1 MVKLKKELKLLDVF
15 CIAAGAMISSG
26 LFILPG
32 LAYYKSGPAV
42 IVAYLIAGILVIPS
56 MLSKAELATAM
67 PKAGGDYFFI
77 GRSMGAGFGTL
88 AGISAWFSLA
98 FKSAFALI
106 GIGAFASMIYPEIS
120 MLQIKFIAVFFCIL
134 FTFINLIGVKH
145 AGRMQIYLVLG
156 LILILAIF
164 LFKGLPVVKNENF
177 RDFMSADIR
186 TLFMTAGL
194 IFVSYGGLTKIA
206 SVAEE
211 VKNPNRNIPLGMI
224 LAFSIVTVLY
234 VLVVF
239 VAVGVLGKG
248 LIQSGSLKYSLTPIS
263 DAASVFMGNPGK
275 ILLAVAAILAFVST
289 ANAGI
294 MASSRSPMAMS
305 KDRLLPSFLGIVNKK
320 YKTPHFSIV
329 LTTLFMISVILFLDL
344 EMLVKTASTIKILL
358 FAFVNLS
365 VIIMRESGIENY
377 RPKFRSPLYPWIQIF
392 AIIAYGFLIIEMG
405 KTPLLISGIFML
417 VGLFWYWFYGRIRS
431 NKESALLH
439 IIQRIKDKELTGY
452 RLETE
457 LKEII
462 RERDEIQQDRFDQII
477 EKSIVLDI
485 DKKINKTDFF
495 KLVSEKLAEN
505 LKKNQVY
512 FAQRLHEREE
522 ESTTVL
528 TENLAIPHIIIEGEK
543 KFDIILARCKEGI
556 YFSEESPKVQ
566 IVFVIAGTKDERTF
580 HLQTLAAIAQIV
592 QNPNFEKKWMH
603 AKNVERLRDIILL
616 GERKRL

>member
-1 MVKLKKELKLLDVF
+1 
-15 CIAAGAMISSG
+15 
-26 LFILPG
+26 
-32 LAYYKSGPAV
+32 
-42 IVAYLIAGILVIPS
+42 
-56 MLSKAELATAM
+56 
-67 PKAGGDYFFI
+67 
-77 GRSMGAGFGTL
+77 MGAGFGTL

-106 GIGAFASMIYPEIS
+106 GIGAFASLIHPEIS
-120 MLQIKFIAVFFCIL
+120 MLQIKLIAVFFCI
-134 FTFINLIGVKH
+134 FFASINLVGVKH
-145 AGRMQIYLVLG
+145 AGHLQVYLVLG

-164 LFKGLPVVKNENF
+164 LFKGLPVVKNDNF
-177 RDFMSADIR
+177 KDFMSADLR

-211 VKNPNRNIPLGMI
+211 VKNPTRNIPLGMI
-224 LAFSIVTVLY
+224 LAFSIVTILY
-234 VLVVF
+234 VLVIF

-248 LIQSGSLKYSLTPIS
+248 MLQSGNLKYSLTPIS
-263 DAASVFMGNPGK
+263 DAANIFMGKPGV
-275 ILLAVAAILAFVST
+275 ILLAVAAILAFIST

-305 KDRLLPSFLGIVNKK
+305 KDRLLPSFLAIVNKK
-320 YKTPHFSIV
+320 YKTPHYSIV
-329 LTTLFMISVILFLDL
+329 ITTLFMVSVILFLDL

-392 AIIAYGFLIIEMG
+392 VIIAYGFLIVEMG

-417 VGLFWYWFYGRIRS
+417 GGLFWYWFYGRIRA

-439 IIQRIKDKELTGY
+439 IVQRVKDKELTGY

-462 RERDEIQQDRFDQII
+462 RERDEIQKDRFDHII

-485 DKKINKTDFF
+485 KKKVDKKEFF
-495 KLVSEKLAEN
+495 QLVAEKLAEN
-505 LKKNQVY
+505 LSKDKVY
-512 FAQRLHEREE
+512 FSQRLHEREE

-556 YFSEESPKVQ
+556 FFSEESPKVQ